1 MWRGEK
7 GRERKRGRE
16 RERANSK
23 KQDLDLFFSILKR
36 VPGNRKHLLR
46 YKMSPGLFNMTPK
59 QRSRKNQNPEKS
71 SIPQLKSCL
80 ASPITIHRIEEMAQE
95 TMPKWTAESSNGG
108 GKSGNNHGEAGE
120 RNNYPCFFS
129 FPPSYSTYQVQKK
142 LGR

>member
-1 MWRGEK
+1 MEGGE
-7 GRERKRGRE
+7 GE
-16 RERANSK
+16 REKEREGKRDRANSK

-36 VPGNRKHLLR
+36 GRLPGNRKHLLR

-59 QRSRKNQNPEKS
+59 QRSQKNQNPEKS

-80 ASPITIHRIEEMAQE
+80 ASPITIRRIEEMVQE

-108 GKSGNNHGEAGE
+108 GKSGNNHGKAGE

-129 FPPSYSTYQVQKK
+129 FPPSYSTYQV
-142 LGR
+142 